1 MAKYEKIALLFPGQ
15 GSQYPG
21 MGKELYENFTCVREI
36 YEKANR
42 ILGYDLTQQCIGK
55 PIFGKKLVHK
65 RDLNETVYTQPAVLT
80 TSYACYKAMEE
91 TCGQNGI
98 KLDVALLAGHSL
110 GEYTALLVSGAME
123 FETCL
128 KLVRKRAEY
137 MSELG
142 RGYPDAGLMAIIDR
156 NGGLSYDRICD
167 LCRDFEVYIT
177 LNNSKRQIV
186 VGGSKKQLSEMARQ
200 LKRERKFATMLNVEG
215 PFHTPIMKP
224 AASKLKKELDKS
236 NVSIASKPVVAN
248 VSTDAIV
255 DPDHIRNELY
265 RQVFEVVDWRRSMEK
280 AVRNGGNLFIEVGPK
295 RVLTNLLKDIEP
307 TVSGMN
313 VEDMTSLERT
323 VKVLASNN

>member
-21 MGKELYENFTCVREI
+21 MGKELYENFACVREI
-36 YEKANR
+36 YEQANH
-42 ILGYDLTQQCIGK
+42 ILDYDLTEQCIGK
-55 PIFGKKLVHK
+55 PTFGKKFVRK
-65 RDLNETVYTQPAVLT
+65 WNLNETVYTQPAVLT

-91 TCGQNGI
+91 TCRESGI
-98 KLDVALLAGHSL
+98 KLDIALLAGHSL
-110 GEYTALLVSGAME
+110 GEYTALLISGAMG

-128 KLVRKRAEY
+128 RLVRKRAEY

-156 NGGLSYDRICD
+156 NGGLNYDKICD
-167 LCRDFEVYIT
+167 LCKNFEVYIT

-186 VGGSKKQLSEMARQ
+186 VGGPKKQLSEMAKQ
-200 LKRERKFATMLNVEG
+200 LKREKKSATMLNVEG

-236 NVSIASKPVVAN
+236 SLSIASKPIVAN

-255 DPDHIRNELY
+255 DPDHIREELY
-265 RQVFEVVDWRRSMEK
+265 RQVFQVVDWRRSMEK

-295 RVLTNLLKDIEP
+295 KVLTNLLKDIEP
-307 TVSGMN
+307 TVSRMN
-313 VEDMTSLERT
+313 VENMTSLERT
-323 VKVLASNN
+323 VKAIASNN